1 MKPIKKLQQLFA
13 KIRDDE
19 KEDKKITQDNDKADQ
34 ITDNNQTTTHNSDQ
48 SNSNQDNASQD
59 NDHQNDNNQNDSE
72 DKKATR
78 HLSPVSYR
86 IKEWLDS
93 KDWRYMHEKPDDD
106 DDSGEHFF
114 VLGFGSDDFSWHCII
129 RVQESNQLVSMQ
141 GIVHEDIPSDYV
153 ASIVAE
159 FSRINA
165 NISIG
170 SINLEPRTAT
180 VYTKVGFDAEFA
192 LLSDKMLNSYIHMLF
207 ALTEKTNDVVQSLLE
222 NPNPNPNIAHILK
235 EQQKTL
241 KKQNEQDETDDTFF
255 LLDDGVQ

>member
-1 MKPIKKLQQLFA
+1 
-13 KIRDDE
+13 
-19 KEDKKITQDNDKADQ
+19 
-34 ITDNNQTTTHNSDQ
+34 
-48 SNSNQDNASQD
+48 
-59 NDHQNDNNQNDSE
+59 
-72 DKKATR
+72 
-78 HLSPVSYR
+78 
-86 IKEWLDS
+86 
-93 KDWRYMHEKPDDD
+93 
-106 DDSGEHFF
+106 
-114 VLGFGSDDFSWHCII
+114 
-129 RVQESNQLVSMQ
+129 MQ